1 MKRRIEN
8 NKNIQT
14 MEQKDIDIYEIL
26 KDEEYG
32 TELYTPICGNVW
44 HSGMA
49 NDKDSAKAI
58 WTEDGAGREHFFDK
72 NGKIYKEGE
81 ILLFPS
87 KQMRDW
93 SKFFKKGDVL
103 VHRNGDV
110 HVIFEGFKDN
120 RYTRFKGKHYLWK
133 ECFEDYNKE
142 VSEMITF
149 TFRKASD
156 DEAKTYINTIEKFL
170 GGKLNRETLEIE
182 KTQPK
187 FKDGDIVSLEI
198 RYIDSEDVIVETY
211 IVHGDYNNGEN
222 LNFYAGYRDNITD
235 KVIYNSFERPDET
248 SVRKEL
254 LRYATEEEKK
264 QLFSALEK
272 EGKAWNSEKKQVVG
286 LKPAFEIGKLYVFN
300 EEDEDGELTII
311 GELIAKN
318 ESEDTLTFGNQYEI
332 ENEKFVTDQAF
343 HLRISVNKELR
354 EATENEVELFNKH
367 YDIWKNGKEQPAFK
381 TFDKVLVRCGKGFK
395 WLPAFFVRD
404 RGEDFASRYNVLP
417 LHSGKAADFTQCIP
431 YEGHENFA
439 FTDYDFVDLPF

>member
-1 MKRRIEN
+1 MKVRITN

-14 MEQKDIDIYEIL
+14 MEQKDIDVYEIL
-26 KDEEYG
+26 KDVPKG
-32 TELYTPICGNVW
+32 TEFYTSLCGNVGLAYLE
-44 HSGMA
+44 SNKEAGE
-49 NDKDSAKAI
+49 AI
-58 WTEDGAGREHFFDK
+58 WTE
-72 NGKIYKEGE
+72 NKEGE
-81 ILLFPS
+81 YSFNKNGRWMKGGEVTFFPS
-87 KQMRDW
+87 EQMRDW

-103 VHRNGDV
+103 EYVGDKKLQGTCT
-110 HVIFEGFKDN
+110 FEKYEDETK
-120 RYTRFKGKHYLWK
+120 TRFFGRFVK
-133 ECFEDYNKE
+133 EKE
-142 VSEMITF
+142 VLNPNLSAN
-149 TFRKASD
+149 FRTVDWVKKHD
-156 DEAKTYINTIEKFL
+156 PTGYIRFVEERL

-182 KTQPK
+182 KTQPE

-300 EEDEDGELTII
+300 EQDEDGELTII
-311 GELIAKN
+311 GELTAKN

-332 ENEKFVTDQAF
+332 ETEKFVTDQAF
-343 HLRISVNKELR
+343 DLRISVNKELR

-367 YDIWKNGKEQPAFK
+367 YAIWREQPDFK
-381 TFDKVLVRCGKGFK
+381 VFDKVLVRNGERFK
-395 WLPAFFVRD
+395 WQPAFFVRD
-404 RGEDFASRYNVLP
+404 RGEEAIYRYKVL
-417 LHSGKAADFTQCIP
+417 LIEKGRVADFTSCIP
-431 YEGHENFA
+431 FEGHENIA
-439 FTDYDFVDLPF
+439 FTSYDIENLPF

>member
-1 MKRRIEN
+1 
-8 NKNIQT
+8 

-26 KDEEYG
+26 KNEEYG
-32 TELYTPICGNVW
+32 TELYTPICGKVG

-49 NDKDSAKAI
+49 NDKDIAKAI
-58 WTEDGAGREHFFDK
+58 WTEDEAGREHFFDK

-87 KQMRDW
+87 KEMRDW
-93 SKFFKKGDVL
+93 SKLFKKGDVL
-103 VHRNGDV
+103 VHRDANI

-133 ECFEDYNKE
+133 ECFEDYSKE

-156 DEAKTYINTIEKFL
+156 DETQTYINTLEKHF

-182 KTQPK
+182 KPHPE
-187 FKDGDIVSLEI
+187 FKDGDIVALVVRKCTHIAIFQSRQEAYIGFHAVLCQNDELLLEEPFREDVGDI
-198 RYIDSEDVIVETY
+198 ELRLATDSE
-211 IVHGDYNNGEN
+211 
-222 LNFYAGYRDNITD
+222 
-235 KVIYNSFERPDET
+235 KQ
-248 SVRKEL
+248 
-254 LRYATEEEKK
+254 
-264 QLFSALEK
+264 QLFDALAK
-272 EGKAWNSEKKQVVG
+272 EGKRWDSEKKQIVS
-286 LKPAFEIGKLYVFN
+286 LKPAFEIGKLYVFH
-300 EEDEDGELTII
+300 ERDEDGELAII
-311 GELIAKN
+311 GELIDKN

-343 HLRISVNKELR
+343 DLRISVNTELR

-367 YDIWKNGKEQPAFK
+367 YAIWKKEKEARKQPAFK

-395 WLPAFFVRD
+395 WLPALFIRD
-404 RGEDFASRYNVLP
+404 RGEDFAARYNVLP
-417 LHSGKAADFTQCIP
+417 LHSGKTADFTSCIP

>member
-1 MKRRIEN
+1 MKVRITN

-14 MEQKDIDIYEIL
+14 MEQKDINIYEIL
-26 KDEEYG
+26 KGVEYG
-32 TELYTPICGNVW
+32 TELYTPMCGNVVFTGLP
-44 HSGMA
+44 S
-49 NDKDSAKAI
+49 NNETIRTEKDLGI
-58 WTEDGAGREHFFDK
+58 YRFDK
-72 NGKIYKEGE
+72 NGRWMEGGE
-81 ILLFPS
+81 VMLFPS
-87 KQMRDW
+87 KEMRDW

-103 VHRNGDV
+103 VHRKGDI

-156 DEAKTYINTIEKFL
+156 DEAQTYINTIEKFL
-170 GGKLNRETLEIE
+170 GCKLNRETLEIE
-182 KTQPK
+182 KPQPE
-187 FKDGDIVSLEI
+187 FKDGDIVVAE
-198 RYIDSEDVIVETY
+198 EDNY
-211 IVHGDYNNGEN
+211 Y
-222 LNFYAGYRDNITD
+222 D
-235 KVIYNSFERPDET
+235 KVIFIAAIKDTIVSKALINVRYEDYEVHYNEYRFGHNRS
-248 SVRKEL
+248 
-254 LRYATEEEKK
+254 LRLATDSEKQQFFDALAKKGKRWDVDKK
-264 QLFSALEK
+264 QI
-272 EGKAWNSEKKQVVG
+272 VD
-286 LKPAFEIGKLYVFN
+286 LKPAFEIGKLYVFR
-300 EEDEDGELTII
+300 EEDEDGELAII
-311 GELIAKN
+311 GELIDKN

-332 ENEKFVTDQAF
+332 ENEKFVTDQTF
-343 HLRISVNKELR
+343 DLRISVNKELR
-354 EATENEVELFNKH
+354 EATELEVELFNKH
-367 YDIWKNGKEQPAFK
+367 YAIWKKEKEAKEQPAFK